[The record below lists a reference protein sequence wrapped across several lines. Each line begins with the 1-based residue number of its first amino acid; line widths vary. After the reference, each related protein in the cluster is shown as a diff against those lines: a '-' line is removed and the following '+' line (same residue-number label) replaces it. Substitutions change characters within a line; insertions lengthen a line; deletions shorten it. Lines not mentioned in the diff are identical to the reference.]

1 MTKPSRLQEQACER
15 LAEALRLA
23 VEGARL
29 DGRGMFGPADL
40 DELVK
45 TLARA
50 SSAFDAEQIIARALE
65 GRGRSLGLRS
75 GTGELLTLMDGQT
88 RPLEMLLLAD
98 PDFRERVA
106 AAEAELGG
114 I

>member
-29 DGRGMFGPADL
+29 DGKGTFGTAEL
-40 DELVK
+40 DGLVG

-50 SSAFDAEQIIARALE
+50 SSAFDAEQIVARALE
-65 GRGRSLGLRS
+65 GRGRSLGLCA
-75 GTGELLTLMDGQT
+75 GTGELLTLVEGPT
-88 RPLEMLLLAD
+88 RPREMLLLAD
-98 PDFRERVA
+98 ADFHERVA